1 MRFIIVFG
9 IIFVMF
15 FSACEKQTTELN
27 FTPIQNYFPIK
38 SGKSIT
44 YRLDSTI
51 FNGPNNNIISRSYTV
66 RDVYDTTLLDNLGK
80 ISYLFKRSIR
90 NTSDTTKWDLLLT
103 YRVSIDSSKISV
115 IENNLRF
122 IKLVS
127 PLREGLTWKGNS
139 FINASDNTGLSYL
152 EGWEYTYGKPNE
164 SQLINRLPFNETIN
178 VFQRNDTI
186 GNPFDKKQYS
196 SIVYSKEIYAK
207 EVGLVYKELL
217 KQTWQPPN
225 SNNPNGYFEEGSFGI
240 KLTILGFS
248 K

>member
-1 MRFIIVFG
+1 MRLIAIFG
-9 IIFVMF
+9 IALVMF
-15 FSACEKQTTELN
+15 FSGCEKQSTELS
-27 FTPIQNYFPIK
+27 FTPIETYFPIK

-51 FNGPNNNIISRSYTV
+51 FTGPNNTKIIRSYII

-80 ISYLFKRSIR
+80 TSYLFKRSIR

-103 YRVSIDSSKISV
+103 YRVSIDSAKISI

-139 FINASDNTGLSYL
+139 FINTSDYTGLSYL

-164 SQLINRLPFNETIN
+164 SLLINSLPFNETVTIS
-178 VFQRNDTI
+178 QKNDTI
-186 GNPFDKKQYS
+186 GNPSDRKLYS

-207 EVGLVYKELL
+207 EIGLVFKELL

-225 SNNPNGYFEEGSFGI
+225 SSNPNGYFEEGSFGI
-240 KLTILGFS
+240 KLTVLSFS

>member
-1 MRFIIVFG
+1 MRFIAIFG
-9 IIFVMF
+9 ITFVML
-15 FSACEKQTTELN
+15 FSACKKQTIELN
-27 FTPIQNYFPIK
+27 
-38 SGKSIT
+38 
-44 YRLDSTI
+44 STI
-51 FNGPNNNIISRSYTV
+51 FIGSNSNKIIRSYIV

-80 ISYLFKRSIR
+80 TSYLFKRSIR
-90 NTSDTTKWDLLLT
+90 NTIDSTKWDLLLT

-127 PLREGLTWKGNS
+127 PLREGQTWKGNS
-139 FINASDNTGLSYL
+139 FINTNENTGLSYL
-152 EGWEYTYGKPNE
+152 EGWEYTYGKTNE
-164 SQLINRLPFNETIN
+164 SQLINRLPFNETIT
-178 VFQRNDTI
+178 VFQKNDTI
-186 GNPFDKKQYS
+186 GNPFDRKLYS
-196 SIVYSKEIYAK
+196 SIVFSKEIYAK

-240 KLTILGFS
+240 KLTILSFS

>member
-1 MRFIIVFG
+1 MRFITIFG
-9 IIFVMF
+9 ITFVML
-15 FSACEKQTTELN
+15 FSACEKQTIELN
-27 FTPIQNYFPIK
+27 FPSIENYFPTK
-38 SGKSIT
+38 SGRSIT

-51 FNGPNNNIISRSYTV
+51 FIGSNSNKIIRSYIV

-80 ISYLFKRSIR
+80 TSYLFKRSIR
-90 NTSDTTKWDLLLT
+90 NTIDTTKWDLLLT

-127 PLREGLTWKGNS
+127 PLREGQTWKGNS
-139 FINASDNTGLSYL
+139 FINTNENTGLSYL
-152 EGWEYTYGKPNE
+152 DGWEYTYGKPNE
-164 SQLINRLPFNETIN
+164 SQLINRLPFNETIT
-178 VFQRNDTI
+178 VFQKNDTI
-186 GNPFDKKQYS
+186 GNPFDRKLYS
-196 SIVYSKEIYAK
+196 SIVFSKEIYAK

-240 KLTILGFS
+240 KLTILSFS